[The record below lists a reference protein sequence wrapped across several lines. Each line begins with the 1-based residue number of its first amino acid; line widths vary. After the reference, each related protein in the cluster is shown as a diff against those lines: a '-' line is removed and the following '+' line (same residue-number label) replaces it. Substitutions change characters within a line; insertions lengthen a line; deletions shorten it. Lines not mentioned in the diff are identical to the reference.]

1 MSSEEGDDMKRFS
14 SGSFSEPTA
23 GGIHNS
29 SSGGYYHVYLF
40 GSKWECE
47 CVGFRT
53 LGKTCKH
60 ITNIRDSIRSD
71 TKKQGVLSFFN
82 NPL

>member
-1 MSSEEGDDMKRFS
+1 MSSEGDDMKYKH

-23 GGIHNS
+23 GGIHDS

-60 ITNIRDSIRSD
+60 ITGVRDSIRSD
-71 TKKQGVLSFFN
+71 TKKQGVISFFN
-82 NPL
+82 NPI